1 LIRVFQHYI
10 SARKLALVLSET
22 ALLFLIFA
30 LGSSMRIAPFE
41 IRTEEI
47 YDARFTALLAAI
59 VCQITLGFQDLYE
72 WRISAQR
79 RERYPR
85 IVAACGI
92 SFVVLAAIFFYFQV
106 ATESLGFGV
115 AAEDIRIRTWRF
127 IATVVCAFIG
137 IAVFRAFFHGI
148 VGKWGL
154 EERILILGSGELALS
169 LAREISDHRDCG
181 FEIAG
186 MLPGPNEAPKHLRRR
201 DPNVP
206 LLERPTSELYDIA
219 RELRVQRVIVAL
231 QDRRQALPI
240 EQLLRCRLSGI
251 RIEERELLYERV
263 TGRIAVEALRPSYL
277 IFSEGFSKSHL
288 TLLLKRLLDVLAS
301 LVGLALTLPITLATA
316 IAIRLD
322 SPGTIFYKQERIGRD
337 GKPFMLVKFRSM
349 RADAEKHTGP
359 VWATANDD
367 RVTLVGRFIRRVR
380 VDEIPQMWNVLRGEM
395 SFVGPRPERKYFTD
409 ELAKEIPY
417 FLERLSVKPGLTGW
431 AQVCYP
437 YGNTKADA
445 IQKLQYD
452 LFYVKNMSLLF
463 DVTVILRTVK
473 VVLLQRGAV

>member
-1 LIRVFQHYI
+1 MIRVFQHYI

-186 MLPGPNEAPKHLRRR
+186 MLPGPTRRR
-201 DPNVP
+201 STCGGAI
-206 LLERPTSELYDIA
+206 PTFRSWSGRRASSTTSRASCGSSGSSWRFRIA
-219 RELRVQRVIVAL
+219 AR
-231 QDRRQALPI
+231 
-240 EQLLRCRLSGI
+240 RCRSSNC
-251 RIEERELLYERV
+251 YV
-263 TGRIAVEALRPSYL
+263 AV
-277 IFSEGFSKSHL
+277 
-288 TLLLKRLLDVLAS
+288 
-301 LVGLALTLPITLATA
+301 
-316 IAIRLD
+316 
-322 SPGTIFYKQERIGRD
+322 
-337 GKPFMLVKFRSM
+337 
-349 RADAEKHTGP
+349 
-359 VWATANDD
+359 
-367 RVTLVGRFIRRVR
+367 
-380 VDEIPQMWNVLRGEM
+380 
-395 SFVGPRPERKYFTD
+395 
-409 ELAKEIPY
+409 
-417 FLERLSVKPGLTGW
+417 
-431 AQVCYP
+431 
-437 YGNTKADA
+437 
-445 IQKLQYD
+445 
-452 LFYVKNMSLLF
+452 
-463 DVTVILRTVK
+463 
-473 VVLLQRGAV
+473 

>member
-1 LIRVFQHYI
+1 
-10 SARKLALVLSET
+10 
-22 ALLFLIFA
+22 
-30 LGSSMRIAPFE
+30 M
-41 IRTEEI
+41 
-47 YDARFTALLAAI
+47 
-59 VCQITLGFQDLYE
+59 
-72 WRISAQR
+72 
-79 RERYPR
+79 
-85 IVAACGI
+85 
-92 SFVVLAAIFFYFQV
+92 
-106 ATESLGFGV
+106 
-115 AAEDIRIRTWRF
+115 
-127 IATVVCAFIG
+127 
-137 IAVFRAFFHGI
+137 
-148 VGKWGL
+148 
-154 EERILILGSGELALS
+154 
-169 LAREISDHRDCG
+169 
-181 FEIAG
+181 
-186 MLPGPNEAPKHLRRR
+186 
-201 DPNVP
+201 
-206 LLERPTSELYDIA
+206 
-219 RELRVQRVIVAL
+219 
-231 QDRRQALPI
+231 
-240 EQLLRCRLSGI
+240 
-251 RIEERELLYERV
+251 YERV